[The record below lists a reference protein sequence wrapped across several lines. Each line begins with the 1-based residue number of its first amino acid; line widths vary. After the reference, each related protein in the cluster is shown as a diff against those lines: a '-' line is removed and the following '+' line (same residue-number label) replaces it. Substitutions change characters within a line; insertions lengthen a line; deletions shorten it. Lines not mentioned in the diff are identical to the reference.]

1 MVNCACINKGLAIE
15 QACPN
20 CNEMR
25 VWVVDESAKPMGE
38 AVGRPLILL
47 KPRSKQ
53 EVEELLR
60 EQIKQNENLKSS
72 LGCES
77 CQPQYNPP
85 TVQDSLR
92 HEFGLPSDPALPLEE
107 GDLD

>member
-25 VWVVDESAKPMGE
+25 VWVVDESAKPLASAMGRNLLIPLFGQE
-38 AVGRPLILL
+38 ALSAATIG
-47 KPRSKQ
+47 Q
-53 EVEELLR
+53 E
-60 EQIKQNENLKSS
+60 QNENLK
-72 LGCES
+72 GCLDCGLS
-77 CQPQYNPP
+77 QPQYTPP

-92 HEFGLPSDPALPLEE
+92 REFGLPNDPALSLEE